1 MRPRMKVNSGFKS
14 FLYNKFFLNLIL
26 IPAKQ
31 YRIKIVFSNLSIE
44 GKRPKL

>member
-14 FLYNKFFLNLIL
+14 FLYNNIFINLIL
-26 IPAKQ
+26 IPGKQ
-31 YRIKIVFSNLSIE
+31 YRIKIIFSNLSID